1 MGAGGAHVEHQDRLI
16 LRRLFVAIGW
26 ALVGAIL
33 WLSLTPQPPHVDF
46 EQSDKVGHF
55 IAYGGLMFYK
65 VGHFIAYGSLMF
77 WFCQLYRNT
86 KTRVAYAAG
95 FIAMGI
101 AIEFLQRATGYRSF
115 EVMDMVAN
123 AIGVLL
129 GWAAALA
136 LPRLLK

>member
-1 MGAGGAHVEHQDRLI
+1 MS
-16 LRRLFVAIGW
+16 LRHLHLAIGW
-26 ALVGAIL
+26 TLIGIIL
-33 WLSLTPQPPHVDF
+33 WLSLTPQPPQVDF

-55 IAYGGLMFYK
+55 LAYGG
-65 VGHFIAYGSLMF
+65 LMF
-77 WFCQLYRNT
+77 WFCQLYPR
-86 KTRVAYAAG
+86 TRTRAAYAAG
-95 FIAMGI
+95 FIALGI

-115 EVMDMVAN
+115 EVMDMVAD

>member
-1 MGAGGAHVEHQDRLI
+1 VGAGGAHVEHQDRLI

-55 IAYGGLMFYK
+55 IAYGG
-65 VGHFIAYGSLMF
+65 LMF

>member
-1 MGAGGAHVEHQDRLI
+1 M
-16 LRRLFVAIGW
+16 
-26 ALVGAIL
+26 GAIL
-33 WLSLTPQPPHVDF
+33 WLSFTSQPPQVDF

-55 IAYGGLMFYK
+55 IAYGGLMF
-65 VGHFIAYGSLMF
+65 
-77 WFCQLYRNT
+77 WFCQLYRH
-86 KTRVAYAAG
+86 TRTRLAYATG

-115 EVMDMVAN
+115 EVMDMLAD

>member
-1 MGAGGAHVEHQDRLI
+1 MRHARIPPHVEPQDRLI
-16 LRRLFVAIGW
+16 LRRLSVAVGW

-55 IAYGGLMFYK
+55 IAYGGLMF
-65 VGHFIAYGSLMF
+65 
-77 WFCQLYRNT
+77 WFCQLYRNAR
-86 KTRVAYAAG
+86 TRLAYAAG

-101 AIEFLQRATGYRSF
+101 AIEFLQRASGYRSF
-115 EVMDMVAN
+115 EVMDMVAD

>member
-1 MGAGGAHVEHQDRLI
+1 MRAL
-16 LRRLFVAIGW
+16 LVAIGW
-26 ALVGAIL
+26 GLVGVIL

-55 IAYGGLMFYK
+55 LAYGG
-65 VGHFIAYGSLMF
+65 LMF
-77 WFCQLYRNT
+77 WFCQLYPR
-86 KTRVAYAAG
+86 TRTRAAYAAG
-95 FIAMGI
+95 FIALGI

-115 EVMDMVAN
+115 EVMDMVAD

-136 LPRLLK
+136 LPRLLR

>member
-1 MGAGGAHVEHQDRLI
+1 MRHARIPAVAEHQERLI
-16 LRRLFVAIGW
+16 LRRLLVAIGW
-26 ALVGAIL
+26 ALVGVIL

-55 IAYGGLMFYK
+55 IAYG
-65 VGHFIAYGSLMF
+65 SLMF
-77 WFCQLYRNT
+77 WFCQLYRST
-86 KTRVAYAAG
+86 RTRVAHAAA

-115 EVMDMVAN
+115 EVMDMVAD

>member
-1 MGAGGAHVEHQDRLI
+1 
-16 LRRLFVAIGW
+16 
-26 ALVGAIL
+26 VGVIL
-33 WLSLTPQPPHVDF
+33 WLSLTPRPPHVDF
-46 EQSDKVGHF
+46 ESSDKVEHF
-55 IAYGGLMFYK
+55 LAYGG
-65 VGHFIAYGSLMF
+65 LMF
-77 WFCQLYRNT
+77 WFCQLYPRPR
-86 KTRVAYAAG
+86 TRLAYAAG

-115 EVMDMVAN
+115 EVMDMVAD

>member
-1 MGAGGAHVEHQDRLI
+1 MRHARIRAVAEHQDRLI
-16 LRRLFVAIGW
+16 LRRLFIAIGW
-26 ALVGAIL
+26 ALVGVIL

-46 EQSDKVGHF
+46 ESSDKVGHF
-55 IAYGGLMFYK
+55 IAYGS
-65 VGHFIAYGSLMF
+65 VMF
-77 WFCQLYRNT
+77 WFCQIYRG
-86 KTRVAYAAG
+86 TRSRIAYAAG

-115 EVMDMVAN
+115 EVMDMVAD